1 MKTIL
6 HYIIILL
13 IPLACFAQPDSLYFS
28 NAIRINFAKYKQQ
41 SDIAYREGNIER
53 GQYLFDSL
61 VDNRLK
67 GTYFD
72 KLKLKK
78 VSGGKFKLEKTV
90 KPIVLITYASWCIP
104 GTGEI
109 PAINKLAKKYKK
121 EVQYV
126 VLFWDKRSSMKKMAG
141 KFSSNVTVC
150 YAHESYKNDA
160 SIVSQ
165 LKHTLGFPTS
175 FYLDENK
182 KIIDIQ
188 RCSSGISLKKTQYQK
203 GYALNYNKYLEG
215 LHGLL
220 MNFELK
226 KEMLAIK

>member
-1 MKTIL
+1 MNTL
-6 HYIIILL
+6 LRYIIILL
-13 IPLACFAQPDSLYFS
+13 FPILSYAQADSLYFS
-28 NAIRINFAKYKQQ
+28 NAIRKNFAKYKVE
-41 SDIAYREGNIER
+41 SEIAYRDGNTER

-72 KLKLKK
+72 DFKFKK
-78 VSGGKFKLEKTV
+78 VNGGKFKLEKIN

-126 VLFWDKRSSMKKMAG
+126 VVFWDRRHNMKKMAA

-150 YAHESYKNDA
+150 YAHESYRNDA
-160 SIVSQ
+160 PIVAS

-175 FYLDENK
+175 FYLDENHK
-182 KIIDIQ
+182 VVDIQ
-188 RCSSGISLKKTQYQK
+188 RCSSGIPLKKTQYQK

>member
-1 MKTIL
+1 MKAL
-6 HYIIILL
+6 LRYLIILL
-13 IPLACFAQPDSLYFS
+13 LPLLAHAQADSLYFS
-28 NAIRINFAKYKQQ
+28 NAIRKNFIKYKND
-41 SDIAYREGNIER
+41 SESAYRQGDTER

-72 KLKLKK
+72 NYKFKK
-78 VSGGKFKLEKTV
+78 FRGGKFKIAKTT
-90 KPIVLITYASWCIP
+90 KPVVIITYASWCIP

-126 VLFWDKRSSMKKMAG
+126 VIFWDRRHNMKKMAS
-141 KFSSNVTVC
+141 KFSKNVTVC
-150 YAHESYKNDA
+150 YAHESYRNDA
-160 SIVSQ
+160 PIVSS

-175 FYLDENK
+175 FYLDEEHK
-182 KIIDIQ
+182 VVDIR
-188 RCSSGISLKKTQYQK
+188 RCSDGLPLKKTQYNK

>member
-1 MKTIL
+1 MKTL
-6 HYIIILL
+6 LRYITLL
-13 IPLACFAQPDSLYFS
+13 LFPLLCYAQADSLHFS
-28 NAIRINFAKYKQQ
+28 NAIRINFGKYKLE
-41 SDIAYREGNIER
+41 SETAYREGNTER

-61 VDNRLK
+61 VDHRLK

-72 KLKLKK
+72 DFKFKK
-78 VSGGKFKLEKTV
+78 VSGGRFRFDKMT
-90 KPIVLITYASWCIP
+90 KPVVLITYASWCIP

-126 VLFWDKRSSMKKMAG
+126 VLFWDKRSNMKKMAS
-141 KFSSNVTVC
+141 KFSSNVILC
-150 YAHESYKNDA
+150 YAHESYRNDA
-160 SIVSQ
+160 PIVAS

-175 FYLDENK
+175 FYLDENHK
-182 KIIDIQ
+182 VVDIQ
-188 RCSSGISLKKTQYQK
+188 RCSNGIPLKKTQYQK
-203 GYALNYNKYLEG
+203 GYAINYNKYLEG